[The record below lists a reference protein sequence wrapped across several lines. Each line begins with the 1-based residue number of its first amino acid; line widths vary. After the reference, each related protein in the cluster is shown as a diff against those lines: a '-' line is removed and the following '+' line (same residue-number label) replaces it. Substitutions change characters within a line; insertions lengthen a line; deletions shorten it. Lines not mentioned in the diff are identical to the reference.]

1 MIQQVGI
8 EAAANASKP
17 DAAKTKQ
24 AAEQFEAVLIGQLL
38 RSMRESASGG
48 WLGTGEDAAGDS
60 MMEVAEEHLSAVMA
74 AQGGIGLA
82 TLVTQGIEDAQAKH
96 NRSATEAAASTDK
109 TAP

>member
-8 EAAANASKP
+8 GAAANGIKP
-17 DAAKTKQ
+17 DPAKTKE
-24 AAEQFEAVLIGQLL
+24 AAQQFEAVLIGQLL
-38 RSMRESASGG
+38 RSMRESASAG

-82 TLVTQGIEDAQAKH
+82 NLVTQGIEDAQR
-96 NRSATEAAASTDK
+96 NLSTAAV
-109 TAP
+109 PEP